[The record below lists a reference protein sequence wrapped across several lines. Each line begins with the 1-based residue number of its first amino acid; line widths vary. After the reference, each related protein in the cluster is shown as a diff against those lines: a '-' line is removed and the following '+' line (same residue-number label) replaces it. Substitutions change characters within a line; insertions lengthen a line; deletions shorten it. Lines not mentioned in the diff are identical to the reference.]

1 MAAYNKPPLFDTQ
14 LVNKLLQ
21 RGLLIPDEPR
31 AKKYLNTIGYY
42 RLSAYFSPFQ
52 SSQDVFI
59 PGTSFDDILGL
70 YIFDR
75 KLRLLFLD
83 PIQRI
88 EVAVRAAISNYM
100 SLKYDA
106 YWYLESKLFSDKRF
120 HHNFVSEIY
129 KNAGKTNPNNHVFC
143 KHYFDKYGD
152 NIVPPSWMVIEVLT
166 MGSWSKLFANLGC
179 SQDQRTI
186 ASYFNFSKKEFINW
200 LRNATLIRNSIAHH
214 MRFWNAEFPFSPNL
228 TKYAT
233 LAGPATGPYSKF
245 VVVLVLLN
253 TIVNKSRWNIRLKE
267 HIRSC
272 PLDVIQHM
280 SFPVDWDKL
289 PYWN

>member
-1 MAAYNKPPLFDTQ
+1 MAVYNKPPLFAPE
-14 LVNKLLQ
+14 LLIRLSL
-21 RGLLIPDEPR
+21 RGLHIR
-31 AKKYLNTIGYY
+31 NFQKAKKYLNTIGYY

-52 SSQDVFI
+52 VSHDIFS
-59 PGTSFDDILGL
+59 PGVSFDNILSL

-88 EVAVRAAISNYM
+88 EIAVRAFMSNYM
-100 SLKYDA
+100 SLKYGA
-106 YWYLESKLFSDKRF
+106 YWYLESSLFSNQSF

-129 KNAGKTNPNNHVFC
+129 KNAGKTNPHNQAFC
-143 KHYFDKYGD
+143 KHYFNKYGD

-166 MGSWSKLFANLGC
+166 MGNWSKLFAHLC
-179 SQDQRTI
+179 HKDQRDI
-186 ASYFNFSKKEFINW
+186 ASYFNFSPKEFGNW
-200 LRNATLIRNSIAHH
+200 LKHVTLIRNSLAHH

-228 TKYAT
+228 TKYIT
-233 LAGPATGPYSKF
+233 LAGPARGAYSKF
-245 VVVLVLLN
+245 VVVLALLK
-253 TIVNKSRWNIRLKE
+253 TIVNKSKWNIRLKE

-272 PLDVIQHM
+272 PLDVVQHM
-280 SFPVDWDKL
+280 SFPVDWDKF